1 MNFSERQGFAKC
13 KALQE
18 ATYME
23 RPGKRA
29 DLFAECGLYF

>member
-23 RPGKRA
+23 RSGKRA